1 MGDKDIAEK
10 ALEWMPDIFAD
21 IVNAY
26 FAIQGIKRTVQP
38 HELMDTKERSVYV
51 SSGDLRD
58 QERDVVKLWTTGE
71 AVICLM
77 GFENQTDVDPY
88 MSFRVFGYE
97 GGDYRY
103 QLTQKGAR
111 YPVITI
117 VLYLGTDE
125 RWAANKT
132 LYERLNVPD
141 DLKKVVN
148 DCRVNVFELAWL
160 SGLEEQLFKSDF
172 KHVVHYLRQVRI
184 GKERKMLPDPLVHA
198 PELLT
203 LLKALAKDDRYDEF
217 IRQAKIKQERG
228 EIMTFPSL
236 IGDIE
241 DAEKRGEQRGE
252 QHGTQQANEATAI
265 RMLKAGKLA
274 MEEIANYTALSLSA
288 VQNLAK
294 AVSLGTM

>member
-1 MGDKDIAEK
+1 MGDKDISEK
-10 ALEWMPDIFAD
+10 ALEWLPDIFAD

-26 FAIQGIKRTVQP
+26 FAIHGIKRVVQP

-58 QERDVVKLWTTGE
+58 QERDVVKLWTAGE

-77 GFENQTDVDPY
+77 GFENQTEIDPY
-88 MSFRVFGYE
+88 MTFRVFGYE

-117 VLYLGTDE
+117 VLYFGTEE
-125 RWAANKT
+125 RWTNNKT

-141 DLKKVVN
+141 DLKSVVN

-160 SGLEEQLFKSDF
+160 TEEQEVLFKSDF

-184 GKERKMLPDPLVHA
+184 GKERNMLPDPLAHA

-203 LLKALAKDDRYDEF
+203 LLKALAKNDSYDEL

-228 EIMTFPSL
+228 ETMTFPSL
-236 IGDIE
+236 VE
-241 DAEKRGEQRGE
+241 DAENRVK
-252 QHGTQQANEATAI
+252 EATAI
-265 RMLKAGKLA
+265 RMLKNGESEEKTVLYSSLPLAAVQKLA
-274 MEEIANYTALSLSA
+274 QA
-288 VQNLAK
+288 VA
-294 AVSLGTM
+294 LGTM

>member
-1 MGDKDIAEK
+1 MGDRDIAEK
-10 ALEWMPDIFAD
+10 ALEWLPDIFAD

-26 FAIQGIKRTVQP
+26 FVIHGIQRVVQP
-38 HELMDTKERSVYV
+38 DELMDTKERSVYV

-58 QERDVVKLWTTGE
+58 QERDVVKLWTRAE
-71 AVICLM
+71 AIICLM

-88 MSFRVFGYE
+88 MPFRVFGYE

-117 VLYLGTDE
+117 VLYFGTEE
-125 RWAANKT
+125 RWTANRT

-141 DLKKVVN
+141 DLKPLVN
-148 DCRVNVFELAWL
+148 DCRVNVFELGWL
-160 SGLEEQLFKSDF
+160 SEEEEQLFRSDF

-184 GKERKMLPDPLVHA
+184 GKERKMLPDPLTHA

-203 LLKALAKDDRYDEF
+203 LMKALAKDDRYDKF

-228 EIMTFPSL
+228 ETMTFPSL

-241 DAEKRGEQRGE
+241 DAEKRGKQ
-252 QHGTQQANEATAI
+252 QGTQQANEATV
-265 RMLKAGKLA
+265 RRLLKIGKLTLTD
-274 MEEIANYTALSLSA
+274 IAEAVGFQLSDVQSIAKELGLASA
-288 VQNLAK
+288 V
-294 AVSLGTM
+294 

>member
-1 MGDKDIAEK
+1 MGNKDIAEK
-10 ALEWMPDIFAD
+10 SLEWLPDIFAD
-21 IVNAY
+21 IVNVY
-26 FAIQGIKRTVQP
+26 FAIHGIKRVVQP

-77 GFENQTDVDPY
+77 GFENQTDIDPY
-88 MSFRVFGYE
+88 MTFRVFGYE

-117 VLYLGTDE
+117 VLYFGTEE
-125 RWAANKT
+125 RWTNNRT

-141 DLKKVVN
+141 DLKSVVN
-148 DCRVNVFELAWL
+148 DCRINVFELAWL
-160 SGLEEQLFKSDF
+160 TEEQEALFKSDF

-184 GKERKMLPDPLVHA
+184 GKERNMLSDPLAHA

-203 LLKALAKDDRYDEF
+203 LLKALAKDDSYDEL
-217 IRQAKIKQERG
+217 IREAKIKQERG
-228 EIMTFPSL
+228 ETMTFPSL
-236 IGDIE
+236 VE
-241 DAEKRGEQRGE
+241 DAEKRGEQ
-252 QHGTQQANEATAI
+252 QANEATAV
-265 RMLKAGKLA
+265 RMIKAGKLA
-274 MEEIANYTALSLSA
+274 MEEIANYSALSLAA

-294 AVSLGTM
+294 AVALGTI